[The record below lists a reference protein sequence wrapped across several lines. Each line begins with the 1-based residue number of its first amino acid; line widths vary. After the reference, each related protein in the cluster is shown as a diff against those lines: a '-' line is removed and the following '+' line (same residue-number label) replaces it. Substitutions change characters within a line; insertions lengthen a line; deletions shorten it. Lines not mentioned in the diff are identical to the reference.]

1 MAAIHWA
8 GERMDEWIN
17 GRMDAVTYLEPG
29 VLEFCDV
36 PIPDVGPGDI
46 LVRVRVALTCGTD
59 VKTYRRGHPKIPP
72 PTLFG
77 HEFAGD
83 VVAVGAEVKG
93 FEPGMRVVAG
103 NSAPCNTC
111 FYCKHSQHNLC
122 DDLVV
127 NLGAFAEYIRVPG
140 PIVRQ
145 NTYRIPDG
153 LSYRHAALMEPLAC
167 VLHGQDLMRIQPGE
181 TVIVVGAGG
190 PIGLMHV
197 QLALRQ
203 GATQVI
209 AVDIKEARLAVAE
222 RLGATRIVNSELEDP
237 IAVARELT
245 GGRGADVAIESAGV
259 KAAWLTAVDAVR
271 KGGRVL
277 WFGGLPSGTRI
288 EVDAVRVHY
297 DELTLIG
304 PYHLTP
310 RDCFRALQ
318 LIEKR
323 VIDADALI
331 THERPLEQLEQALQ
345 MMMRG
350 ECIKTAILTS

>member
-1 MAAIHWA
+1 METHTM
-8 GERMDEWIN
+8 R
-17 GRMDAVTYLEPG
+17 AVAYLEPG
-29 VLEFCDV
+29 ELELREV
-36 PIPDVGPGDI
+36 PIPSIGPDDM

-83 VVAVGAEVKG
+83 VVAVGTDVQG

-111 FYCKHSQHNLC
+111 FYCKHGQHNLC
-122 DDLVV
+122 DNLVI
-127 NLGAFAEYIRVPG
+127 NLGAFAEYVRVPG

-145 NTYRIPDG
+145 NTYRIPDA
-153 LSYRHAALMEPLAC
+153 LPYRHAALMEPLAC
-167 VLHGQDLMRIQPGE
+167 VVHGQDLARIQTGE
-181 TVIVVGAGG
+181 AVIVVGAGG
-190 PIGLMHV
+190 PIGLMHL

-203 GATQVI
+203 GAAQVI
-209 AVDIKEARLAVAE
+209 AVDIKDERLAVAE
-222 RLGATRIVNSELEDP
+222 RLGATRVVNSEREDP
-237 IAVARELT
+237 VAIARELT
-245 GGRGADVAIESAGV
+245 DGRGADVAIESAGAKV
-259 KAAWLTAVDAVR
+259 AWLTAVAAVR

-288 EVDAVRVHY
+288 DVDAVRVHY

-304 PYHLTP
+304 AYHLTP

-318 LIEKR
+318 LIKAGA
-323 VIDADALI
+323 IDAEALI
-331 THERPLEQLEQALQ
+331 THECPLDQLEDALQ
-345 MMMRG
+345 MMMAG
-350 ECIKTAILTS
+350 QCVKTAILPG

>member
-1 MAAIHWA
+1 VKADTM
-8 GERMDEWIN
+8 R
-17 GRMDAVTYLEPG
+17 AVVYLEPG
-29 VLEFCDV
+29 VLELRDV
-36 PIPDVGPGDI
+36 PIPSIGPGDI

-83 VVAVGAEVKG
+83 VVAVGAEVRE
-93 FEPGMRVVAG
+93 FQPGMRVVAG

-111 FYCKHSQHNLC
+111 FYCKHGQQNLC
-122 DDLVV
+122 DNLVV

-145 NTYRIPDG
+145 NTYRIPG
-153 LSYRHAALMEPLAC
+153 TLPYRHAALMEPLAC
-167 VLHGQDLMRIQPGE
+167 VVHGQSLVQIQPGE
-181 TVIVVGAGG
+181 TVVIVGAGG
-190 PIGLMHV
+190 PIGLMHL
-197 QLALRQ
+197 QLALRR

-209 AVDIKEARLAVAE
+209 AADINEERLAVAE
-222 RLGATRIVNSELEDP
+222 RLGATRTVNAEHEDLA
-237 IAVARELT
+237 AVAHDQT
-245 GGRGADVAIESAGV
+245 DGRGADVAIESAGA
-259 KAAWLTAVDAVR
+259 KAAWLTAVAAAR

-277 WFGGLPSGTRI
+277 WFGGLPGGTHV

-310 RDCFRALQ
+310 RDCFRALR
-318 LIEKR
+318 LIEAGA
-323 VIDADALI
+323 IDAGALV
-331 THERPLEQLEQALQ
+331 THELPLERLEEGLR
-345 MMMRG
+345 MMMEGR
-350 ECIKTAILTS
+350 CVKTAIVPD

>member
-1 MAAIHWA
+1 METHTM
-8 GERMDEWIN
+8 R
-17 GRMDAVTYLEPG
+17 AVVYLGPG
-29 VLEFCDV
+29 VLELRAV
-36 PIPDVGPGDI
+36 PVPEVGPDDI

-83 VVAVGAEVKG
+83 VVAVGAEVQG
-93 FEPGMRVVAG
+93 FEPGIRVVAG

-111 FYCKHSQHNLC
+111 FYCKHGQHNLC
-122 DDLVV
+122 DNLVI
-127 NLGAFAEYIRVPG
+127 NLGAFAEYIQVPG

-145 NTYRIPDG
+145 NTYRIPDA
-153 LSYRHAALMEPLAC
+153 LPYRHAALMEPLAC
-167 VLHGQDLMRIQPGE
+167 VLHGQDLVQIQPGE
-181 TVIVVGAGG
+181 AVIIVGAGG
-190 PIGLMHV
+190 PIGLMHL

-203 GATQVI
+203 GAAQMI
-209 AVDIKEARLAVAE
+209 AVDIKDERLAVAE
-222 RLGATRIVNSELEDP
+222 RLGATRVVNSEREDP
-237 IAVARELT
+237 VAVARELT
-245 GGRGADVAIESAGV
+245 DGRGADVAIESAGA
-259 KAAWLTAVDAVR
+259 KAAWLTAVAAVR

-277 WFGGLPSGTRI
+277 WFGGLPSGTHVEI
-288 EVDAVRVHY
+288 DTVRVHY

-318 LIEKR
+318 LIEAG

-331 THERPLEQLEQALQ
+331 THECPLERLEDALR
-345 MMMRG
+345 MMMAG
-350 ECIKTAILTS
+350 QCVKTAILPG